1 MQHSQSNVNWEFGD
15 WMIIWDDFYGRN
27 YFYNSKTQ
35 ETTWYAPP
43 GLEYLT
49 NSGSRNTSNGLS
61 ADAAQKHPYYSF
73 DYDTAKDQDTN
84 IVEDGSE
91 AVEPLEF
98 ENANQL
104 SSHSSAKTD
113 DVSGINTSASHLK
126 IATNTDKHTNS
137 LFLHHT
143 ASISDYA
150 IGYPRP
156 PPSKFS

>member
-1 MQHSQSNVNWEFGD
+1 
-15 WMIIWDDFYGRN
+15 MIIWDDFYRRN

-49 NSGSRNTSNGLS
+49 NSGNIYTSNGLS
-61 ADAAQKHPYYSF
+61 ADAAQEHPYYSF

-91 AVEPLEF
+91 AAKPLEF

-113 DVSGINTSASHLK
+113 DVSGINSSASDFK
-126 IATNTDKHTNS
+126 IATDTDEHTDS

-150 IGYPRP
+150 IG
-156 PPSKFS
+156 